1 MEIYTH
7 NFSLGMKITVDKIK
21 ILGITIPTNGKY
33 EDLIKLNYDEKKVK
47 IENII
52 QSWNKRSLTLFGKV
66 AIIKSFIVSHLTYLL
81 SVLPN
86 PGQNYLNFI
95 KSSYFPF
102 VGIVIPNIL
111 ILSTVIFIPGEKL
124 CV

>member
-1 MEIYTH
+1 M
-7 NFSLGMKITVDKIK
+7 K
-21 ILGITIPTNGKY
+21 ILGITILTKGKY

-47 IENII
+47 IKSII
-52 QSWNKRSLTLFGKV
+52 QSWSKRSLTLFGKV
-66 AIIKSFIVSHLTYLL
+66 TIIKSLIF
-81 SVLPN
+81 
-86 PGQNYLNFI
+86 NFI

-102 VGIVIPNIL
+102 VSIVIPNIF